1 MTGDEPRLAVLIM
14 AAGESRR
21 FGSCKLLA
29 DIDGKPM
36 LQHSIELAQSTD
48 ASLIRIV
55 TGRWHQEIKQAQTSG
70 VIDDIDLIYNSDWQ
84 QGLGSSIATGVSQIA
99 SGCDEV
105 LVLLADQVSV
115 SSEDIER
122 LRLRDDKNQ
131 IVCASFSQ
139 TLGPPAIF
147 PAQFFPELE
156 KLSGDKGA
164 KALLAELTAIDC
176 QVDVPNAAFDIDSPS
191 DLT

>member
-99 SGCDEV
+99 SRCDEV

-131 IVCASFSQ
+131 IVCASYSQ

-164 KALLAELTAIDC
+164 KALLTELTVTDC
-176 QVDVPNAAFDIDSPS
+176 QVDIPNAAFDIDFQS

>member
-1 MTGDEPRLAVLIM
+1 MTGKGSRLAVLIM

-36 LQHSIELAQSTD
+36 LQRSIELAQSTN

-55 TGRWHQEIKQAQTSG
+55 TGRWHPEIKQAQTSG
-70 VIDDIDLIYNSDWQ
+70 LIDDIDLIYNPDWQ

-99 SGCDEV
+99 SLCDEA
-105 LVLLADQVSV
+105 LILLADQVRV
-115 SSEDIER
+115 SGEDLER
-122 LRLRDDKNQ
+122 LTLRDDRNQ
-131 IVCASFSQ
+131 IACASYGK

-147 PAQFFPELE
+147 PAQFFSELQN
-156 KLSGDKGA
+156 LYGDKGA
-164 KALLAELTAIDC
+164 KALLTKLTVTDC
-176 QVDVPNAAFDIDSPS
+176 KFDIPNAAFDIDFQS

>member
-21 FGSCKLLA
+21 FRSCKLLA

-36 LQHSIELAQSTD
+36 LQHSIELAHSTD

-99 SGCDEV
+99 SRCDEV

-131 IVCASFSQ
+131 IVCASYSQ

>member
-29 DIDGKPM
+29 NIDGKPM
-36 LQHSIELAQSTD
+36 LQRSIELAQSTD
-48 ASLIRIV
+48 ASLIRVV
-55 TGRWHQEIKQAQTSG
+55 TGRWHQEVKQAQTSG
-70 VIDDIDLIYNSDWQ
+70 LIDDIDLIYNCDWQ
-84 QGLGSSIATGVSQIA
+84 QGLGNSIATGISQVA
-99 SGCDEV
+99 SLCDEA
-105 LVLLADQVSV
+105 LVLLADQVRV
-115 SSEDIER
+115 SGEDLKR
-122 LRLRDDKNQ
+122 LTLRDDKNQ
-131 IVCASFSQ
+131 IACASYSK

-164 KALLAELTAIDC
+164 KALLAELTATHCQIDIPSASLD
-176 QVDVPNAAFDIDSPS
+176 VDVLS

>member
-1 MTGDEPRLAVLIM
+1 MTGKGSRLAVLIM

-48 ASLIRIV
+48 ASYIRIV
-55 TGRWHQEIKQAQTSG
+55 TGRWHPEIKQAQTSG
-70 VIDDIDLIYNSDWQ
+70 LIDDIDLIYNPDWP

-99 SGCDEV
+99 SLCDEA
-105 LVLLADQVSV
+105 LILLADQVRV
-115 SSEDIER
+115 SGEDLLR
-122 LRLRDDKNQ
+122 LTLRDDRNQ
-131 IVCASFSQ
+131 IACASYCK

-147 PAQFFPELE
+147 PAQFFSELQ

-164 KALLAELTAIDC
+164 KKLLSELTCTDC
-176 QVDVPNAAFDIDSPS
+176 QIDIPRAAFDIDFPA

>member
-1 MTGDEPRLAVLIM
+1 MTGDEPRLTVLIM

-29 DIDGKPM
+29 DIDGTPM
-36 LQHSIELAQSTD
+36 LQRSIELAQSTN
-48 ASLIRIV
+48 ASYIRIV
-55 TGRWHQEIKQAQTSG
+55 TGRWHPEIKQAQTSG
-70 VIDDIDLIYNSDWQ
+70 LIDDIDLIYNPDWQ

-99 SGCDEV
+99 SLCDEV

-115 SSEDIER
+115 SGEDIER
-122 LRLRDDKNQ
+122 LRIRDDKNQ
-131 IVCASFSQ
+131 IACARYSQ

-164 KALLAELTAIDC
+164 KAMLAELTAMECQIDI
-176 QVDVPNAAFDIDSPS
+176 PNAAFDIDFQS

>member
-1 MTGDEPRLAVLIM
+1 MTGKGSCLAVLIM

-70 VIDDIDLIYNSDWQ
+70 LIDNIDLIYNPDWQ

-99 SGCDEV
+99 SLCDEA
-105 LVLLADQVSV
+105 LILLADQVRL
-115 SSEDIER
+115 SSEDLKR
-122 LRLRDDKNQ
+122 LTRRKDKSQ
-131 IVCASFSQ
+131 IACASYSK

-147 PAQFFPELE
+147 PARFFSELQ
-156 KLSGDKGA
+156 KLYGDKGA
-164 KALLAELTAIDC
+164 KALLAELTAVDC
-176 QVDVPNAAFDIDSPS
+176 QVDIPNAAFDIDFQS

>member
-1 MTGDEPRLAVLIM
+1 MTGDGPRLAVLIM

-29 DIDGKPM
+29 DVDGKPM
-36 LQHSIELAQSTD
+36 LQHSIELAQSTG
-48 ASLIRIV
+48 ASLIRLV
-55 TGRWHQEIKQAQTSG
+55 TGRWHQEIEQAQTSG
-70 VIDDIDLIYNSDWQ
+70 LIDAIDLIYNSEWQ

-99 SGCDEV
+99 SLCDEM
-105 LVLLADQVSV
+105 LILLADQVRV
-115 SSEDIER
+115 SGEDLER
-122 LRLRDDKNQ
+122 LTLRDDRSQ
-131 IVCASFSQ
+131 MACASYSN

-147 PAQFFPELE
+147 PAQFFPKLQ

-164 KALLAELTAIDC
+164 KALLTELTSTNYQIDI
-176 QVDVPNAAFDIDSPS
+176 PSAAFDIDRPS

>member
-1 MTGDEPRLAVLIM
+1 MTGEESRLAVLIM

-36 LQHSIELAQSTD
+36 LQRSIELAQSTD
-48 ASLIRIV
+48 ASLTRIV
-55 TGRWHQEIKQAQTSG
+55 TGRWHQEIEQAQNSG
-70 VIDDIDLIYNSDWQ
+70 LIDAIDLIYNPDWK
-84 QGLGSSIATGVSQIA
+84 QGLGSSIAIGVSQIA
-99 SGCDEV
+99 SLCDEA
-105 LVLLADQVSV
+105 LVLLADQVKV
-115 SSEDIER
+115 SGEDLKR

-131 IVCASFSQ
+131 IACASYSK
-139 TLGPPAIF
+139 TLGPPAMF
-147 PAQFFPELE
+147 PAQFFPELQ

-164 KALLAELTAIDC
+164 KKLLSELTITDC
-176 QVDVPNAAFDIDSPS
+176 QIDIPRAAFDIDVPA

>member
-1 MTGDEPRLAVLIM
+1 MTGNEPRLAVLIM
-14 AAGESRR
+14 AAGESQR

-55 TGRWHQEIKQAQTSG
+55 TGRWHQEIEQAQNSG
-70 VIDDIDLIYNSDWQ
+70 LIDDIDLIYNSDWQ
-84 QGLGSSIATGVSQIA
+84 QGLGSSIATGISHVA
-99 SGCDEV
+99 PLCHEA
-105 LVLLADQVSV
+105 LVLLADQVRV
-115 SSEDIER
+115 SGEDLKR
-122 LRLRDDKNQ
+122 LTRREDKSQ
-131 IVCASFSQ
+131 ITCASYSQ

-164 KALLAELTAIDC
+164 KALLAELTATHCQIDI
-176 QVDVPNAAFDIDSPS
+176 PSAAFDVDVLS

>member
-36 LQHSIELAQSTD
+36 LQRSIELAQSTD
-48 ASLIRIV
+48 ASLIRVV
-55 TGRWHQEIKQAQTSG
+55 TGRWHQEVKQAQTSG
-70 VIDDIDLIYNSDWQ
+70 LIDDIDLIYNSDWQ
-84 QGLGSSIATGVSQIA
+84 QGLGNSIATGISQVA
-99 SGCDEV
+99 SLCDEA
-105 LVLLADQVSV
+105 LVLLADQVRV
-115 SSEDIER
+115 SGEDLKR
-122 LRLRDDKNQ
+122 LTLRDDKNQ
-131 IVCASFSQ
+131 IACASYSK

-164 KALLAELTAIDC
+164 KALLAELTATHCQIDIPSASLD
-176 QVDVPNAAFDIDSPS
+176 VDVLS

>member
-29 DIDGKPM
+29 NIDGKPM
-36 LQHSIELAQSTD
+36 LQRSIELAQSTD
-48 ASLIRIV
+48 ASLIRVV
-55 TGRWHQEIKQAQTSG
+55 TGRWHQEVKQAQTSG
-70 VIDDIDLIYNSDWQ
+70 LIDDIDLIYNSNWQ
-84 QGLGSSIATGVSQIA
+84 QGLGNSIATGISQVA
-99 SGCDEV
+99 SLCDEA
-105 LVLLADQVSV
+105 LVLLADQVRV
-115 SSEDIER
+115 SGEDLKR
-122 LRLRDDKNQ
+122 LTLRDDKNQ
-131 IVCASFSQ
+131 IACASYSK

-164 KALLAELTAIDC
+164 KALLAELTATHCQIDIPSASLD
-176 QVDVPNAAFDIDSPS
+176 VDVLS

>member
-1 MTGDEPRLAVLIM
+1 MTGDEPRLAVVIM

-48 ASLIRIV
+48 ASLIQIV

-70 VIDDIDLIYNSDWQ
+70 LIDDIDLIYNSGWQ
-84 QGLGSSIATGVSQIA
+84 QGLGSSIATGISQIA
-99 SGCDEV
+99 SLCDEA
-105 LVLLADQVSV
+105 LVLLADQIRVSG
-115 SSEDIER
+115 EDLKR
-122 LRLRDDKNQ
+122 LTIRDDRNQ
-131 IVCASFSQ
+131 IACASYSK

-147 PAQFFPELE
+147 PAQFFPELQ
-156 KLSGDKGA
+156 KLSGDKVA
-164 KALLAELTAIDC
+164 KALLTELTATHCQIDI
-176 QVDVPNAAFDIDSPS
+176 PNAAFDIDFQS

>member
-55 TGRWHQEIKQAQTSG
+55 TGRWHQEINQAQRSG
-70 VIDDIDLIYNSDWQ
+70 LIDDIDLIYNPDWQ
-84 QGLGSSIATGVSQIA
+84 QGLGSSIAIGVSQIA
-99 SGCDEV
+99 SLCDEA
-105 LVLLADQVSV
+105 LVLLADQVKV
-115 SSEDIER
+115 SGEDLKR

-131 IVCASFSQ
+131 IACASYSK

-147 PAQFFPELE
+147 PAQFFPELQ

-164 KALLAELTAIDC
+164 KQLLSELTCTDC
-176 QVDVPNAAFDIDSPS
+176 QIDIPRAAFDIDFPA

>member
-29 DIDGKPM
+29 NIDGKPM
-36 LQHSIELAQSTD
+36 LQRSIELAQSTD
-48 ASLIRIV
+48 ASLIRVV
-55 TGRWHQEIKQAQTSG
+55 TGRWHQEVKQAQTSG
-70 VIDDIDLIYNSDWQ
+70 LIDDIDLIYNSDWQ
-84 QGLGSSIATGVSQIA
+84 QGLGNSIATGISQVA
-99 SGCDEV
+99 SLCDEA
-105 LVLLADQVSV
+105 LVLLADQVRV
-115 SSEDIER
+115 SGEDLKR
-122 LRLRDDKNQ
+122 LTLRDDKNQ
-131 IVCASFSQ
+131 IACASYSK

-164 KALLAELTAIDC
+164 KALLAELTATHCQIDIPSASLD
-176 QVDVPNAAFDIDSPS
+176 VDVLS

>member
-70 VIDDIDLIYNSDWQ
+70 VIDDIGLIYNSDWQ
-84 QGLGSSIATGVSQIA
+84 QGLGGSIATGVSQIA
-99 SGCDEV
+99 SRCDEV
-105 LVLLADQVSV
+105 LVLLADQVRV
-115 SSEDIER
+115 SSEDLER
-122 LRLRDDKNQ
+122 LTLRDDRNQ
-131 IVCASFSQ
+131 IACASYSQ

>member
-1 MTGDEPRLAVLIM
+1 MGDEPRLAVLIL

-48 ASLIRIV
+48 AGFIRVV
-55 TGRWHQEIKQAQTSG
+55 TGCWHQEIKQAQAAGNITATE
-70 VIDDIDLIYNSDWQ
+70 VIYNANWR
-84 QGLGSSIATGVSQIA
+84 QGLGSSIAAGIAQIA
-99 SGCDEV
+99 SRCDEA
-105 LVLLADQVSV
+105 LLLLADQPRV
-115 SSEDIER
+115 SSEDLEKLTHRPSKQKIA
-122 LRLRDDKNQ
+122 
-131 IVCASFSQ
+131 CARYSN

-147 PAQFFPELE
+147 PAQYFPDLQ

-164 KALLAELTAIDC
+164 KALLSASTTADC
-176 QVDVPNAAFDIDSPS
+176 QIDIASAAFDIDRPT
-191 DLT
+191 DLA

>member
-1 MTGDEPRLAVLIM
+1 MTGEESRLAVLIM

-29 DIDGKPM
+29 NIDGKPM
-36 LQHSIELAQSTD
+36 LQRSIELAQSTD
-48 ASLIRIV
+48 ASLIRVV
-55 TGRWHQEIKQAQTSG
+55 TGRWHQEVKQAQTSG
-70 VIDDIDLIYNSDWQ
+70 LIDDIDLIYNCDWQ
-84 QGLGSSIATGVSQIA
+84 QGLGNSIATGISQVA
-99 SGCDEV
+99 SLCDEA
-105 LVLLADQVSV
+105 LVLLADQVRV
-115 SSEDIER
+115 SGEDLKR
-122 LRLRDDKNQ
+122 LTLRDDKNQ
-131 IVCASFSQ
+131 IACASYSK

-164 KALLAELTAIDC
+164 KALLAELTATHCQIDIPSASLD
-176 QVDVPNAAFDIDSPS
+176 VDVLS

>member
-36 LQHSIELAQSTD
+36 LQRSIELAQSTN

-70 VIDDIDLIYNSDWQ
+70 LIDDKDLIYNPDWQ
-84 QGLGSSIATGVSQIA
+84 QGLGNSIATGVSQIA
-99 SGCDEV
+99 SLCDEA
-105 LVLLADQVSV
+105 LILLADQVRL
-115 SSEDIER
+115 SSEDLKR
-122 LRLRDDKNQ
+122 LTRRKDKSQ
-131 IVCASFSQ
+131 ITCASYSK

-147 PAQFFPELE
+147 PAQFFPKLE

-164 KALLAELTAIDC
+164 KALLEELTATDC
-176 QVDVPNAAFDIDSPS
+176 QINIPNAAFDIDFQS

>member
-36 LQHSIELAQSTD
+36 LQHSIELAHSTD

-70 VIDDIDLIYNSDWQ
+70 VIDDIDLIYNSGWQ

-99 SGCDEV
+99 SRCDEV

-131 IVCASFSQ
+131 IVCASYSQ

>member
-1 MTGDEPRLAVLIM
+1 MRGDESRLAVLIM

-36 LQHSIELAQSTD
+36 LQHSIELAQSTN
-48 ASLIRIV
+48 AALIRVV

-70 VIDDIDLIYNSDWQ
+70 VIDGIGLIYNSDWQ
-84 QGLGSSIATGVSQIA
+84 QGLGTSIATGVSQIA
-99 SGCDEV
+99 SLCDEV
-105 LVLLADQVSV
+105 LVLLADQVSI
-115 SSEDIER
+115 SGEDIER

-131 IVCASFSQ
+131 IACASYSQ

-156 KLSGDKGA
+156 KLSGDTGA
-164 KALLAELTAIDC
+164 KALLAEQTAIDC
-176 QVDVPNAAFDIDSPS
+176 QVDIPNAAFDIDFQS

>member
-1 MTGDEPRLAVLIM
+1 MTGEESRLAVLIM

-36 LQHSIELAQSTD
+36 LQRSIELAQSTD
-48 ASLIRIV
+48 ASLTRIV
-55 TGRWHQEIKQAQTSG
+55 TGRWHQEIEQAQNSG
-70 VIDDIDLIYNSDWQ
+70 LIDAIDLIYNPDWK

-99 SGCDEV
+99 SLCDEA
-105 LVLLADQVSV
+105 LILLADQVRV
-115 SSEDIER
+115 SSEDLEQ
-122 LRLRDDKNQ
+122 LTLRDDRSQ
-131 IVCASFSQ
+131 IACASYSK

-147 PAQFFPELE
+147 PAQFFPQLE

-164 KALLAELTAIDC
+164 KKFLSELTITDC
-176 QVDVPNAAFDIDSPS
+176 QIDIPRAAFDIDVPA

>member
-1 MTGDEPRLAVLIM
+1 MTGEESRLAVLIM

-29 DIDGKPM
+29 NIDGKPM
-36 LQHSIELAQSTD
+36 LQRSIELAQSTD
-48 ASLIRIV
+48 ASLIRVV
-55 TGRWHQEIKQAQTSG
+55 TGRWHQEVKQAQTSG
-70 VIDDIDLIYNSDWQ
+70 LIDDIDLIYNSDWQ
-84 QGLGSSIATGVSQIA
+84 QGLGNSIATGISQVA
-99 SGCDEV
+99 SLCDEA
-105 LVLLADQVSV
+105 LVLLADQVRV
-115 SSEDIER
+115 SGEDLKR
-122 LRLRDDKNQ
+122 LTLRDDKNQ
-131 IVCASFSQ
+131 IACASYSK

-164 KALLAELTAIDC
+164 KALLAELTATHCQIDIPSASLD
-176 QVDVPNAAFDIDSPS
+176 VDVLS

>member
-36 LQHSIELAQSTD
+36 LQRSIELAQSTN

-70 VIDDIDLIYNSDWQ
+70 LIDDIDLIYNPDWQ
-84 QGLGSSIATGVSQIA
+84 QGLGNSIATGVSQIA
-99 SGCDEV
+99 SLCDEA
-105 LVLLADQVSV
+105 LILLADQVRL
-115 SSEDIER
+115 SSEDLKR
-122 LRLRDDKNQ
+122 LTRRKDKSQ
-131 IVCASFSQ
+131 ITCASYSK

-147 PAQFFPELE
+147 PAQFFPKLE
-156 KLSGDKGA
+156 KLAGDKGA
-164 KALLAELTAIDC
+164 KAMLAELTAIEC
-176 QVDVPNAAFDIDSPS
+176 QINIPNAAFDIDFQS

>member
-36 LQHSIELAQSTD
+36 LQRSIELAQSTD

-70 VIDDIDLIYNSDWQ
+70 LIDDIDLIYNPDWQ
-84 QGLGSSIATGVSQIA
+84 QGLGNSIATGVFQIA
-99 SGCDEV
+99 SLCDEA
-105 LVLLADQVSV
+105 LILLADQVRV
-115 SSEDIER
+115 SGEDLKR
-122 LRLRDDKNQ
+122 LTLRDDRNQ
-131 IVCASFSQ
+131 IACASYGK

-147 PAQFFPELE
+147 PAQFFSELQ
-156 KLSGDKGA
+156 KLYGDKGA
-164 KALLAELTAIDC
+164 KALLTELTVTDC
-176 QVDVPNAAFDIDSPS
+176 QVDIPNAAFDIDFQS

>member
-29 DIDGKPM
+29 NIDGKPM
-36 LQHSIELAQSTD
+36 LQRSIELAQSTD
-48 ASLIRIV
+48 ASLIRVV
-55 TGRWHQEIKQAQTSG
+55 TGRWHQEVKQAQTSG
-70 VIDDIDLIYNSDWQ
+70 LIDDIDLIYNSDWQ
-84 QGLGSSIATGVSQIA
+84 QGLGNSIATGISQVA
-99 SGCDEV
+99 SLCDEA
-105 LVLLADQVSV
+105 LVLLADQVRV
-115 SSEDIER
+115 SGEDLKR
-122 LRLRDDKNQ
+122 LTLRDDKNQ
-131 IVCASFSQ
+131 LACASYSK

-164 KALLAELTAIDC
+164 KALLAELTATHCQIDIPSASLD
-176 QVDVPNAAFDIDSPS
+176 VDVLS

>member
-36 LQHSIELAQSTD
+36 LQRSIELAQSTD

-70 VIDDIDLIYNSDWQ
+70 LIDDIDLIYNPDWQ
-84 QGLGSSIATGVSQIA
+84 RGLGSSISTGISEIA
-99 SGCDEV
+99 SLCAES
-105 LVLLADQVSV
+105 LILLADQVRV
-115 SSEDIER
+115 SGEDLKR
-122 LRLRDDKNQ
+122 LTLRDDRNQ
-131 IVCASFSQ
+131 IACASYSK

-147 PAQFFPELE
+147 PAQFFPQLE

-164 KALLAELTAIDC
+164 KALLAELTSTDYQIDI
-176 QVDVPNAAFDIDSPS
+176 PSAAVDIDVVQ

>member
-29 DIDGKPM
+29 NIDGKPM
-36 LQHSIELAQSTD
+36 LQRSIELAQSTD
-48 ASLIRIV
+48 ASLIRVV
-55 TGRWHQEIKQAQTSG
+55 TGRWHQEVKQAQTSG
-70 VIDDIDLIYNSDWQ
+70 LIDDIDLIYNSNWQ
-84 QGLGSSIATGVSQIA
+84 PGLGNSIATGISQVA
-99 SGCDEV
+99 SLCDEA
-105 LVLLADQVSV
+105 LVLLADQVRV
-115 SSEDIER
+115 SGEDLKR
-122 LRLRDDKNQ
+122 LTLRDDKNQ
-131 IVCASFSQ
+131 IACASYSK

-164 KALLAELTAIDC
+164 KALLAELTATHCQIDIPSASLD
-176 QVDVPNAAFDIDSPS
+176 VDVLS

>member
-1 MTGDEPRLAVLIM
+1 MTGKGSRLAVLIM

-36 LQHSIELAQSTD
+36 LQRSIELAQSTD

-70 VIDDIDLIYNSDWQ
+70 LIDDIELIYNPDWQ
-84 QGLGSSIATGVSQIA
+84 QGLGNSIATGVSQIA
-99 SGCDEV
+99 SLCDEA
-105 LVLLADQVSV
+105 LLLLADQVRV
-115 SSEDIER
+115 SGEDLKR
-122 LRLRDDKNQ
+122 LTLRDDRNQ
-131 IVCASFSQ
+131 IACASYSK

-147 PAQFFPELE
+147 PAQFFPKLE

-164 KALLAELTAIDC
+164 KALLR
-176 QVDVPNAAFDIDSPS
+176 N
-191 DLT
+191 

>member
-29 DIDGKPM
+29 NIDGKPM
-36 LQHSIELAQSTD
+36 LQRSIELAQSTD
-48 ASLIRIV
+48 ASLIRVV
-55 TGRWHQEIKQAQTSG
+55 TGRWHQEVKQAQTSG
-70 VIDDIDLIYNSDWQ
+70 LINDIDLIYNSDWQ
-84 QGLGSSIATGVSQIA
+84 QGLGNSIATGISQVA
-99 SGCDEV
+99 SLCDEA
-105 LVLLADQVSV
+105 LVLLADQVRV
-115 SSEDIER
+115 SGEDLKR
-122 LRLRDDKNQ
+122 LTLRDDKNQ
-131 IVCASFSQ
+131 LACASYSK

-164 KALLAELTAIDC
+164 KKLLSELTITDC
-176 QVDVPNAAFDIDSPS
+176 QIDIPRAAFDIDVPA

>member
-1 MTGDEPRLAVLIM
+1 MTGEGSRLAVLIM

-36 LQHSIELAQSTD
+36 LQRSIELAQSTD

-55 TGRWHQEIKQAQTSG
+55 TGRWHQEIEQAQTSG
-70 VIDDIDLIYNSDWQ
+70 LIDNIDLIYNPDWQ
-84 QGLGSSIATGVSQIA
+84 QGLGSSIATGISQVA
-99 SGCDEV
+99 SLCDEA
-105 LVLLADQVSV
+105 LVLLADQVRV
-115 SSEDIER
+115 SGEDLKR
-122 LRLRDDKNQ
+122 LTIRDDRNQ
-131 IVCASFSQ
+131 IACASYSK

-156 KLSGDKGA
+156 ELSGNKGA
-164 KALLAELTAIDC
+164 KALLAELTVVDC
-176 QVDVPNAAFDIDSPS
+176 QVDIPSAAFDVDVLS

>member
-99 SGCDEV
+99 SRCDEV

-131 IVCASFSQ
+131 IVCASYSQ

>member
-55 TGRWHQEIKQAQTSG
+55 TGRWHQEIEQAQTSG
-70 VIDDIDLIYNSDWQ
+70 LIDALDLIYNPDWQ

-99 SGCDEV
+99 SLCDEV

-115 SSEDIER
+115 SGEDIER

-131 IVCASFSQ
+131 IACARYSQ

-164 KALLAELTAIDC
+164 KAMLAELTAIDC
-176 QVDVPNAAFDIDSPS
+176 QIDIPNAAFDIDFQS